1 MFDQS
6 KVKEY
11 IKGNTYGQERALYNL
26 RNAVVSDCA
35 FEGEE
40 DGESAFKEARNIK
53 AEGCRFALRYPFW
66 HTGDFIVCSSTM
78 QETVRASLWYASNGE
93 IDSTEILGVK
103 CLRECENI
111 KMTNCKVVSAEFGWR
126 CRDLVFENCS
136 MESEYYLFQSRDI
149 KINDI
154 KMKGKYSFQY
164 TKDVVIENSI
174 LDTKDAFWHAENVTV
189 RNCTVKGEYLGW
201 YSKDLTLIG
210 CKISGTQPFC
220 YCENL
225 KLIDCEIENADL
237 AFEYSDVNADMRG
250 HLISVKNP
258 RSGRICADS
267 IGEIILENSIMEC
280 NCEIISRK

>member
-11 IKGNTYGQERALYNL
+11 IKGNTYGHERALYAL
-26 RNAVVSDCA
+26 RDAIVSECI

-53 AEGCRFALRYPFW
+53 AESCRFALRYPLW
-66 HTGDFIVCSSTM
+66 HTKDFIVCGSIM
-78 QETVRASLWYASNGE
+78 QDTVRAPLWYASNGE
-93 IDSTEILGVK
+93 IDNTEILGVK
-103 CLRECENI
+103 CLRECDNI
-111 KMTNCKVVSAEFGWR
+111 KMTGCKVTSAEFGWR
-126 CRDLVFENCS
+126 CRDLVFENCD
-136 MESEYYLFQSRDI
+136 MQSEYYLFESRNI
-149 KINDI
+149 RINDI
-154 KMKGKYSFQY
+154 KMRGKYSFQY
-164 TKDVVIENSI
+164 TENCVIENSI

-201 YSKDLTLIG
+201 YSKNLTLIN

-225 KLIDCEIENADL
+225 KIIDCEVENADL
-237 AFEYSDVNADMRG
+237 AFEYSDVQADMRG

-258 RSGRICADS
+258 RSGKICADS
-267 IGEIILENSIMEC
+267 IGEIILEDSVMDC
-280 NCEIISRK
+280 NCEIIQKN